1 MTIGTIKLLDILI
14 TRISACLTGVKVKVS
29 TWIRRQL
36 RVWPLDKLLDSDS
49 DMFHR
54 GDYKSLAMLVRIYL
68 TDDIHQFRF
77 AKPIKTAAQMI
88 QELLLQLKDVWRVLT
103 DTASIFIPSL

>member
-1 MTIGTIKLLDILI
+1 MTIGTRKLLDILI

-29 TWIRRQL
+29 TWIRGQL

-68 TDDIHQFRF
+68 TGDIHQFRF
-77 AKPIKTAAQMI
+77 AKPIKTSHARF
-88 QELLLQLKDVWRVLT
+88 LQKG
-103 DTASIFIPSL
+103 I

>member
-1 MTIGTIKLLDILI
+1 MYSGRESKGVGDKLFTTVRDHWDILI

-68 TDDIHQFRF
+68 TGDIHQFRF
-77 AKPIKTAAQMI
+77 AKPIKTSHARF
-88 QELLLQLKDVWRVLT
+88 LQKG
-103 DTASIFIPSL
+103 I